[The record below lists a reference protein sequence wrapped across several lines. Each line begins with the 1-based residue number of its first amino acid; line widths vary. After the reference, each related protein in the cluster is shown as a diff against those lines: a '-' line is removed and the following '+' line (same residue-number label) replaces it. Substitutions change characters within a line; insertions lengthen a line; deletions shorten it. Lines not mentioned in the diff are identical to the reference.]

1 MKNKKVI
8 IPLVTVL
15 LVIVVFFIFNQ
26 PKKESLTIKE
36 NTVTPEDGDG
46 DGVAVPVII
55 IDEERK
61 ISIEEE
67 FPSAMPEHAVQSA
80 IHGMSHQKVHAE
92 DKWGFLPMTQERIER
107 LIVVVEANKKSYNN
121 PETYLKILNRWSK
134 SDFSH
139 ADFDHNLIWDLQD
152 GTVGR
157 AYGTLSIEEERD
169 FIKKHF
175 NIEIKEVTS
184 E

>member
-1 MKNKKVI
+1 MI
-8 IPLVTVL
+8 IPLATVL
-15 LVIVVFFIFNQ
+15 LVIVVYLVFNQ
-26 PKKESLTIKE
+26 PKKESLAIKE
-36 NTVTPEDGDG
+36 NTATPE

-55 IDEERK
+55 IEEERK

-67 FPSAMPEHAVQSA
+67 FPSAMPEHDVQSA

-107 LIVVVEANKKSYNN
+107 LIVVVEANKKSYNK

-134 SDFSH
+134 SDFSQ

-169 FIKKHF
+169 YIKKHF
-175 NIEIKEVTS
+175 NIEINEVTS